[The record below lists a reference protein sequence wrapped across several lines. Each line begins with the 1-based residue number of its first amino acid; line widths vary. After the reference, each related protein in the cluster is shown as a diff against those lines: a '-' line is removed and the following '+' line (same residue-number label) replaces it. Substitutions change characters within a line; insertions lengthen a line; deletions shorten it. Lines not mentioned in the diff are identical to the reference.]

1 MVLNKLWLKNR
12 NDMDQKLKDIIV
24 NKSAYAK
31 KRQAL
36 SDSMGRFA
44 WKNMIAAY
52 DQEFENLF

>member
-1 MVLNKLWLKNR
+1 VAR
-12 NDMDQKLKDIIV
+12 PSTI
-24 NKSAYAK
+24 Y
-31 KRQAL
+31 QAL